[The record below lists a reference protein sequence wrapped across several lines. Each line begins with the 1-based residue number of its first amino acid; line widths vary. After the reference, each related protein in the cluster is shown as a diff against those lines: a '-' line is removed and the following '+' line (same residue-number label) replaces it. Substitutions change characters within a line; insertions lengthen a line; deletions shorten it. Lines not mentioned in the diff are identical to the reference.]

1 MVGRRL
7 VTLGLVVAL
16 GSSGSSA
23 ADAGGRRFES
33 GRLRWSELGF
43 RASKL
48 TVTATSEVR
57 LSHEPV
63 RRASEEWL
71 EPQEGR
77 PVSPSGAAV
86 MRVQLR
92 SEILGKRSEL
102 DLWLDPDS
110 AAAIQRTQLET
121 GRKVR
126 HHRHRALRF
135 TETGVF
141 NVTHRATDETV
152 DRPWREWA
160 PSEVFE
166 SYPSDVGED
175 ATVTEPSALFYL
187 LAVADLERVG
197 DSLTT
202 LVFSKG
208 RLMRVR
214 MSVVDRAGI
223 KADYIEVSD
232 SGETRIRGRRETLR
246 IAVEGTSVAPG
257 ASERGFEFLGLRG
270 DVEIFLEPARRLP
283 LQIAGDLR
291 YAGRGRVRL
300 QRVVLN

>member
-1 MVGRRL
+1 
-7 VTLGLVVAL
+7 
-16 GSSGSSA
+16 
-23 ADAGGRRFES
+23 
-33 GRLRWSELGF
+33 
-43 RASKL
+43 
-48 TVTATSEVR
+48 
-57 LSHEPV
+57 
-63 RRASEEWL
+63 
-71 EPQEGR
+71 
-77 PVSPSGAAV
+77 

-257 ASERGFEFLGLRG
+257 ASERDFEFLGLRG